1 MNIQDFISINNVGFK
16 NPKDYFIDLAN
27 YNFYVYGNQKRL
39 LIKIPIESIGG
50 KIKYINIVEI
60 LQAIDKNC
68 ETQQ

>member
-39 LIKIPIESIGG
+39 
-50 KIKYINIVEI
+50 
-60 LQAIDKNC
+60 
-68 ETQQ
+68 

>member
-39 LIKIPIESIGG
+39 LIKQYKQDII
-50 KIKYINIVEI
+50 
-60 LQAIDKNC
+60 
-68 ETQQ
+68 TQYMKVMLLV

>member
-50 KIKYINIVEI
+50 KIKYINIVYAVD
-60 LQAIDKNC
+60 LVHPN
-68 ETQQ
+68 T